1 MHSFRRSRGPYM
13 RRDVRDEAADAVSRE
28 TGLPWRELY
37 AAHAAELVGYLWR
50 LTGDREAAT
59 DLMQDTFI
67 AGMRDEGALREPT
80 KARAWLFR
88 IATRLAIKRLR
99 RARLIAFVPFLG
111 TERSTEGV
119 PDVEALTVRDAMRS
133 ISADQAAALVLH
145 YAHGFTRAEIAELVG
160 RSEETVKSR
169 LARGRRAFLTA
180 YDRQGGHS

>member
-1 MHSFRRSRGPYM
+1 M
-13 RRDVRDEAADAVSRE
+13 RDEAAKAAGRKSP
-28 TGLPWRELY
+28 LAWRELY

-67 AGMRDEGALREPT
+67 AGMRDERALREPT

-88 IATRLAIKRLR
+88 IGTRLAIKRLR
-99 RARLIAFVPFLG
+99 RARLIAFVPFAG

-119 PDVEALTVRDAMRS
+119 PDVEALAVRDAMRS

-145 YAHGFTRAEIAELVG
+145 YAHGFTRAEIAGLVG

-169 LARGRRAFLTA
+169 IARGRRAFLAA
-180 YDRQGGHS
+180 YDRQGRQP

>member
-1 MHSFRRSRGPYM
+1 ML
-13 RRDVRDEAADAVSRE
+13 RDVRDEAADAVSRE

-37 AAHAAELVGYLWR
+37 DAHAAELVGYLWR

-67 AGMRDEGALREPT
+67 AGMRDEGALREPA
-80 KARAWLFR
+80 KARAWLYR

-111 TERSTEGV
+111 TERSTEDV
-119 PDVEALTVRDAMRS
+119 PDVEGLAVRDALGGLS
-133 ISADQAAALVLH
+133 PDQAAALVLH
-145 YAHGFTRAEIAELVG
+145 YAHGFTRAEIAGLVG

-169 LARGRRAFLTA
+169 IARGRRAFLAA

>member
-1 MHSFRRSRGPYM
+1 MHPFRPRRGPSM
-13 RRDVRDEAADAVSRE
+13 LRDVRTEAADGAGRSTR
-28 TGLPWRELY
+28 LPWRDLY
-37 AAHAAELVGYLWR
+37 DAHAAELVGYVWK
-50 LTGDREAAT
+50 LTGDREAAN

-67 AGMRDEGALREPT
+67 AGMRDEAALREPA

-99 RARLIAFVPFLG
+99 RARLIAFVPFAG
-111 TERSTEGV
+111 TERSSEGV

-169 LARGRRAFLTA
+169 IARGRRAFLAA
-180 YDRQGGHS
+180 YDRQGGTP

>member
-1 MHSFRRSRGPYM
+1 MLRHVRTDATSRAGRSTR
-13 RRDVRDEAADAVSRE
+13 
-28 TGLPWRELY
+28 LPWRELY
-37 AAHAAELVGYLWR
+37 DAHAAELVGYLWK

-67 AGMRDEGALREPT
+67 AGMRDEAGLREPA

-99 RARLIAFVPFLG
+99 RARLIAFLPFAG
-111 TERSTEGV
+111 TERSAEGI
-119 PDVEALTVRDAMRS
+119 PDVEGLAVRDAMRS
-133 ISADQAAALVLH
+133 ISPDQAAALVLH

-169 LARGRRAFLTA
+169 IARGRRAFIAA
-180 YDRQGGHS
+180 YDGQGLHR